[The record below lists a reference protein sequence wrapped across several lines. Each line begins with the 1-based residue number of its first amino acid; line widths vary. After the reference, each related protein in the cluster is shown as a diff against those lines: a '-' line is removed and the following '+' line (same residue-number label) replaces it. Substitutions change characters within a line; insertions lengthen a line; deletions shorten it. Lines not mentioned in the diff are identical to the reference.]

1 MVANQEFVQV
11 TYPTR
16 DDIIAAFPL
25 AEAME
30 KDGVKLI
37 GTGDTKMG
45 LCPFHSEKTPSFSV
59 NVTKGLFYCFGCTAG
74 GSVLDYLARSQ
85 GKPVEEVLKE
95 LSSQLARTGP
105 RFHDNGNVSGKVVST
120 YIYCS
125 AIGQPLY
132 QVLRY
137 EPKTFKQQK
146 WTGNAWAW
154 GMEGV
159 QRVLY
164 NLPEVLAAGDKPVV
178 IVEGEKDADY
188 LKMLGLV
195 STCNVGG
202 AGKWMEG
209 YSQTLKGRS
218 VVICG
223 DNDEPGRK
231 HVAAVIEA
239 LDGKCASLRHIVVPE
254 PHKDITEYL
263 LMFGSLE
270 TKKQA
275 FDELFAKAAVM
286 VSGSTV
292 PILSMSEMEERY
304 EALLA
309 RNDEGCYSFK
319 TWLPSFGH
327 RIRPSMPGDI
337 ITFVASTGA
346 GKTALLQ
353 NMAWRAAPLPCL
365 LFEMELADSITFER
379 FIAGT
384 MGLRQNE
391 VEDAYKSGNKPDW
404 RDSGWLSN
412 IYVCPSSGL
421 TAAKIESIVG
431 RSELKMGKKPV
442 LVLIDY
448 VQLVNGIGKGRYEQI
463 TSVMSD
469 LKSMAKNTG
478 TVVVVA
484 SQVQRKDAR
493 SSTAVGLSD
502 GKDSGQIEN
511 SAALHIGAWRDPEDE
526 DKTLILRVNKNTR
539 GYSGQMLHCNW
550 DGARMMITEKVENPS
565 EQ

>member
-1 MVANQEFVQV
+1 MN
-11 TYPTR
+11 PTR

-25 AEAME
+25 AEVLA
-30 KDGVKLI
+30 KDGVKLT
-37 GTGDTKMG
+37 GTGSARMA
-45 LCPFHSEKTPSFSV
+45 LCMFHVENTPSMSV
-59 NVTKGLFYCFGCTAG
+59 NVEKGLWWCFGCNIG
-74 GSVLDYLARSQ
+74 GSVLDYLARRQ

-95 LSSQLARTGP
+95 LSGQLVRTGP
-105 RFHDNGNVSGKVVST
+105 RLHTNGNVTGKVVST
-120 YIYCS
+120 YVYRS
-125 AIGQPLY
+125 ATGTELY
-132 QVLRY
+132 RVLRY

-146 WTGNAWAW
+146 WTGKDWAW

-178 IVEGEKDADY
+178 IVEGEKDADN
-188 LKMLGLV
+188 LTKLGWV
-195 STCNVGG
+195 ATCNVGG
-202 AGKWMEG
+202 AGKWMDG
-209 YSQTLKGRS
+209 YSEALKGRS

-231 HVAAVIEA
+231 HVADVIEA

-254 PHKDITEYL
+254 PHKDISEYL
-263 LMFGSLE
+263 LLFGNLE

-275 FDELFAKAAVM
+275 FEELFAKAAVM
-286 VSGSTV
+286 VSGATV

-337 ITFVASTGA
+337 ICFVAATST
-346 GKTALLQ
+346 GKTAILQ

-391 VEDAYKSGNKPDW
+391 VEEAYKSGNKPDW

-421 TAAKIESIVG
+421 TATKIESIVS

-448 VQLVNGIGKGRYEQI
+448 VQLVQGLGKGRYEQI

-484 SQVQRKDAR
+484 SQVQRKDSRA
-493 SSTAVGLSD
+493 STAIGLSD

-511 SAALHIGAWRDPEDE
+511 SAANDH
-526 DKTLILRVNKNTR
+526 
-539 GYSGQMLHCNW
+539 
-550 DGARMMITEKVENPS
+550 
-565 EQ
+565 